1 VTEKIPQ
8 LGRIK
13 HQAAVFSARNVIFS
27 GGFPMSTTPVR
38 IASLLL
44 SGLIAASAFS
54 VPVFAAGDD
63 SETTPVCKKGEVYDQ
78 KTKKCVKQSTANI
91 TDENRTDYAYTL
103 AKAGR
108 YDEALAIL
116 DTVKD
121 QNNAEVLNYRGYAT
135 RKLGRTDEGISYY
148 LQSVKLDPQYAKV
161 REYLGEAYVIKGQ
174 LDMARDQ
181 LATIK
186 TICGTDCEE
195 YQDLNAAILDSSK
208 I

>member
-1 VTEKIPQ
+1 
-8 LGRIK
+8 
-13 HQAAVFSARNVIFS
+13 
-27 GGFPMSTTPVR
+27 MTTTTVR
-38 IASLLL
+38 IASLIL
-44 SGLIAASAFS
+44 GGFIAAATLS

-63 SETTPVCKKGEVYDQ
+63 SETMPVCKKGEVYD
-78 KTKKCVKQSTANI
+78 KKAKKCVKQSSANI
-91 TDENRTDYAYTL
+91 TDENRIDYAYSL
-103 AKAGR
+103 AKAAR
-108 YDEALAIL
+108 YDEALAML

-174 LDMARDQ
+174 LDMAKDQ

-186 TICGTDCEE
+186 TICGTGCEE
-195 YQDLNAAILDSSK
+195 YQDLNAAIIDPSK